1 MAAPTRIIALN
12 LGMQTVTLAEFRASQ
27 NGALT
32 LHSCKQEELIVD
44 PAADATRAAQIEAA
58 VGGLRR
64 SLGIAAKMPVN
75 FCLPSQSVFTRFV
88 KLPGAT
94 PAEVDDIIGFE
105 AQQNVPFPIDEVVW
119 DYQIMGE
126 PKENNWDVALVA
138 IKADQLGETNTAVN
152 TAGFKSSVIDVS
164 PMALYNAFRYN
175 YSELTGCS
183 LLVDIGARTTNL
195 IFIEGQRVFSRSIP
209 VGGSTISAAIAKE
222 FKQDVLVGEKLKLEK
237 GFVGLGGAYA
247 DPEDATEAKISK
259 IVRNTM
265 TRLHAEIA
273 RSVSFYR
280 QNQSGSAP
288 VRAYLCGGTVSL
300 PYMLEFFS
308 EKLQMPIEHFN
319 PLRNVTVASQETA
332 AVVADKAHT
341 FGEVVGC
348 ALRALEN
355 CPIEINLR
363 PFTVVRE
370 HDVAR
375 RKPFLLFAAACL
387 LLAPAAWL
395 YYFNRA
401 SVITQEMLDGVNA
414 DVSKLE
420 AKAAEF
426 TALEDEGK
434 KMQELAAPLILAS
447 KERAAWAAIL
457 EELGKKIPKRF
468 IWVTDLKPLTDG
480 KSFGLGGSTSSA
492 ASTSAPSAPPRPG
505 ADPAGPAKIDALMV
519 SGLYLANP
527 PNDKEARVID
537 EFVDQLQT
545 SEIFKVNE
553 RDKSKDVRTT
563 IDGQSWAYGYSF
575 ILPLKYP
582 ITLP

>member
-1 MAAPTRIIALN
+1 M
-12 LGMQTVTLAEFRASQ
+12 
-27 NGALT
+27 
-32 LHSCKQEELIVD
+32 
-44 PAADATRAAQIEAA
+44 
-58 VGGLRR
+58 
-64 SLGIAAKMPVN
+64 
-75 FCLPSQSVFTRFV
+75 
-88 KLPGAT
+88 
-94 PAEVDDIIGFE
+94 
-105 AQQNVPFPIDEVVW
+105 
-119 DYQIMGE
+119 
-126 PKENNWDVALVA
+126 
-138 IKADQLGETNTAVN
+138 
-152 TAGFKSSVIDVS
+152 
-164 PMALYNAFRYN
+164 
-175 YSELTGCS
+175 
-183 LLVDIGARTTNL
+183 
-195 IFIEGQRVFSRSIP
+195 
-209 VGGSTISAAIAKE
+209 
-222 FKQDVLVGEKLKLEK
+222 
-237 GFVGLGGAYA
+237 
-247 DPEDATEAKISK
+247 
-259 IVRNTM
+259 
-265 TRLHAEIA
+265 
-273 RSVSFYR
+273 
-280 QNQSGSAP
+280 
-288 VRAYLCGGTVSL
+288 
-300 PYMLEFFS
+300 
-308 EKLQMPIEHFN
+308 
-319 PLRNVTVASQETA
+319 TVASQETA